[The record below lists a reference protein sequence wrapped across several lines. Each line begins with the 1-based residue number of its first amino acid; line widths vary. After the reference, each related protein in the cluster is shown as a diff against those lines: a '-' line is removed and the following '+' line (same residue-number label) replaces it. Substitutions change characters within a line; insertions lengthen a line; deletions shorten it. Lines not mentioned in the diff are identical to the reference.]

1 MLKRYADYV
10 LSSQGY
16 PPNQHVVD
24 LSGIHDP
31 EAKLLKLLHVR
42 QVVAAGRV
50 LVLENEIPY
59 AHIVHQALASS
70 RDKVLETMKSEHFDP
85 LKTVVLE
92 GDPKRPGTGS
102 GAGGTHD
109 ICEVLSYASERVTLK
124 TFSDSAGYLVLSEIF
139 YPGWAALV
147 DGRGRDVT
155 RGNYLFRVIP
165 LEKGNHEVTL
175 YFVSWPFRAGGVIS
189 LVTLVSTA
197 CLLWLLRRRRR
208 DEQD

>member
-1 MLKRYADYV
+1 
-10 LSSQGY
+10 
-16 PPNQHVVD
+16 
-24 LSGIHDP
+24 
-31 EAKLLKLLHVR
+31 
-42 QVVAAGRV
+42 
-50 LVLENEIPY
+50 
-59 AHIVHQALASS
+59 
-70 RDKVLETMKSEHFDP
+70 
-85 LKTVVLE
+85 
-92 GDPKRPGTGS
+92 
-102 GAGGTHD
+102 
-109 ICEVLSYASERVTLK
+109 VTLK
-124 TFSDSAGYLVLSEIF
+124 TFSDSAGYLVVSEIF

-175 YFVSWPFRAGGVIS
+175 YFVSWPFRVGGVIS